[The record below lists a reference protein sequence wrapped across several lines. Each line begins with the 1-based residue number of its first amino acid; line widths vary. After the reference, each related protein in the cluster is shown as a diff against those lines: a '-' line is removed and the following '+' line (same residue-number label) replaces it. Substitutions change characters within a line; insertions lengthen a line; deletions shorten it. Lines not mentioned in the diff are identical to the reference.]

1 MQLTRRLQPL
11 FRQQPHRGVGVHRFA
26 EGEALGVFAAQLI
39 ELDRISA
46 EAKKALADPAMKE
59 KLAEQG
65 IVAVGSTPEE
75 FRAFV
80 AEEIGNWKK
89 VITDAGIKME

>member
-1 MQLTRRLQPL
+1 LR
-11 FRQQPHRGVGVHRFA
+11 
-26 EGEALGVFAAQLI
+26 
-39 ELDRISA
+39 
-46 EAKKALADPAMKE
+46 E
-59 KLAEQG
+59 KLVEQG

-80 AEEIGNWKK
+80 TEEIARWRK